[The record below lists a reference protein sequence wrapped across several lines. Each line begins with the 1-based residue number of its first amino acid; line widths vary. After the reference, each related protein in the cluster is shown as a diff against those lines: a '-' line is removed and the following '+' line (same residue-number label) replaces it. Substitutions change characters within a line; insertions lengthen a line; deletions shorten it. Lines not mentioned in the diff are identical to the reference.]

1 MTRMSKG
8 KNMTFKAVQTGQK
21 RQNWH
26 ARSTLWM
33 GMLGLVLCASAWAQ
47 NNNAGYS
54 RIQAFGQVFVQPERV
69 VDQQTRMIFYRTRQS
84 SSVYGAASVYVN
96 GAYHASLVPGG
107 YSELCLPTGN
117 VELGL
122 KTVEVGRT
130 VKDDLDTITVI
141 RGVGGQ
147 NQYFRVKEVGRG
159 RQVLQPVAMQ
169 EALTELSGTREQ
181 IHTVS
186 RVPGASECSIN
197 RGAPAAPVYA
207 APVAPAPVAVAP
219 QTITLAADALFA
231 FGRSDLYAMSPIGRA
246 SLDAL
251 VQRLRGEYIKLDRL
265 HIIGHA
271 DPIGQPASNERLS
284 MERAQTVRDYL
295 YQSGL
300 SNVQITSE
308 GRGSREPAVTQCGW
322 GASPEAIACHAP
334 NRRVVIEIA
343 GARR

>member
-1 MTRMSKG
+1 M
-8 KNMTFKAVQTGQK
+8 NFKAFWPLQNRQK
-21 RQNWH
+21 RYLTGAWLV
-26 ARSTLWM
+26 SVW
-33 GMLGLVLCASAWAQ
+33 GLGLCVSAFAQ
-47 NNNAGYS
+47 STYKDS
-54 RIQAFGQVFVQPERV
+54 RIQAFGQVFTQAERV

-84 SSVYGAASVYVN
+84 SGVYGAASVYVN

-107 YSELCLPTGN
+107 YSELCMPSGS

-130 VKDDLDTITVI
+130 VKDDLDAITVA
-141 RGVGGQ
+141 RNQGGQ

-159 RQVLQPVAMQ
+159 RQTLQPVTAQ
-169 EALTELSGTREQ
+169 EALAELAGTREQ

-186 RVPGASECSIN
+186 RVPGAGECTIN
-197 RGAPAAPVYA
+197 RAAPAG
-207 APVAPAPVAVAP
+207 P

-251 VQRLRGEYIKLDRL
+251 VMRLRGEYIKLERL
-265 HIIGHA
+265 HVIGHA
-271 DPIGQPASNERLS
+271 DPIGQPMSNERLS

-295 YQSGL
+295 YQTGL
-300 SNVQITSE
+300 NNVQITSE
-308 GRGSREPAVTQCGW
+308 GRGSREPAVNQCGW
-322 GASPEAIACHAP
+322 GVGPEAINCHAP
-334 NRRVVIEIA
+334 NRRVVIEIV

>member
-1 MTRMSKG
+1 MTKTADLNNTKCHSG
-8 KNMTFKAVQTGQK
+8 
-21 RQNWH
+21 RQAGAWV
-26 ARSTLWM
+26 W
-33 GMLGLVLCASAWAQ
+33 GLVALFMGTSVLAQ
-47 NNNAGYS
+47 NTGYS
-54 RIQAFGQVFVQPERV
+54 RIQPFGQIFVQPERV
-69 VDQQTRMIFYRTRQS
+69 VDQQTRMIFYRTQQS

-107 YSELCLPTGN
+107 YSELCMPTGN
-117 VELGL
+117 IELGL

-130 VKDDLDTITVI
+130 VKDDLDTITAV
-141 RGVGGQ
+141 RGLGGQ
-147 NQYFRVKEVGRG
+147 NQYFRVRDTGRG
-159 RQVLQPVAMQ
+159 RQVLQPVPVQ
-169 EALTELSGTREQ
+169 EALTELSNTREQ
-181 IHTVS
+181 VHTVS
-186 RVPGASECSIN
+186 RVPGATECTIN
-197 RGAPAAPVYA
+197 RGAPAAPVNT
-207 APVAPAPVAVAP
+207 APVVP

-271 DPIGQPASNERLS
+271 DPIGQPMSNERLS

-300 SNVQITSE
+300 NTIQITSE

-334 NRRVVIEIA
+334 NRRVVIEII

>member
-1 MTRMSKG
+1 MTKTADLNPTKCHSGREVGAWVWGLMALCMSA
-8 KNMTFKAVQTGQK
+8 N
-21 RQNWH
+21 
-26 ARSTLWM
+26 L
-33 GMLGLVLCASAWAQ
+33 WAQ
-47 NNNAGYS
+47 NSTYS
-54 RIQAFGQVFVQPERV
+54 RIQPFGQVFVQPERV
-69 VDQQTRMIFYRTRQS
+69 VDQQTRMIFYRTQQS
-84 SSVYGAASVYVN
+84 SAVYGAASVYVN

-107 YSELCLPTGN
+107 YSELCMPTGN
-117 VELGL
+117 IELGL
-122 KTVEVGRT
+122 KTVEVGRN
-130 VKDDLDTITVI
+130 VKDDLDTITAV

-147 NQYFRVKEVGRG
+147 NQYFRVKDTGRG
-159 RQVLQPVAMQ
+159 RQVLQPVPVQ
-169 EALTELSGTREQ
+169 EALTELSNTREQ

-186 RVPGASECSIN
+186 RVPGASDCTIS

-207 APVAPAPVAVAP
+207 APAAPVMP

-265 HIIGHA
+265 HVIGHA
-271 DPIGQPASNERLS
+271 DPIGQPMSNERLS

-300 SNVQITSE
+300 NNIQITSE

-334 NRRVVIEIA
+334 NRRVVIEII